1 VGLSAALLAL
11 SREETRRAGE
21 AVDRMLAA
29 QAEAI
34 EWHRMAEESAELAL
48 AGALG
53 EMREREEAARVR
65 EMTGE
70 EDLSIWDVA

>member
-1 VGLSAALLAL
+1 MTLSRSLLAL
-11 SREETRRAGE
+11 SREETRRAE
-21 AVDRMLAA
+21 QAVDRMLAA

-34 EWHRMAEESAELAL
+34 EWHRLAEESADLAL
-48 AGALG
+48 EAALG

-65 EMTGE
+65 EIEGE